1 MPPTSPAQA
10 DTLLPATPPAGLP
23 QLLTLFRPLARTGF
37 LPPTAP
43 LLNLPGPFRALL
55 DAIPALAPAYQGS
68 GVRAALLDLDA
79 ALGDRR
85 DDARQLGTAQQE
97 ALLSATAILMHLY
110 RWNAV
115 PVVPV
120 RFSERPDFPL
130 HLHAL
135 FRDLSAAHHLPA
147 CGTMHTLKYLNWR
160 SDALTPGE
168 PYHAGQVQAG
178 QVRIAHNWHASP
190 AGDERD
196 LAGQLDLWIQTFVL
210 AEARGQ
216 AVLTASAQA
225 LTAVQYHDRPAL
237 EAALADLHAA
247 ISAMTRQINALMR
260 FRVVRSDLWRVF
272 IQPTFGWG
280 LPPEDGG
287 TPLDGA
293 SGLQL
298 GGTQVADLALGVP
311 FDSNLGQALRHSRR
325 SLTPPQRALLYAWE
339 PHRQVIRDAARD
351 WGGSAAQDAF
361 EASLNDLTR
370 WRVSHRERGAA
381 YLRGDG
387 QAHVMASTGTQLNAG
402 NPHEQAFRDLMNERI
417 GETQAQ
423 TLAGQPAGPHGPD
436 SKPLHARTCE
446 ET

>member
-1 MPPTSPAQA
+1 MPHPPAYSA
-10 DTLLPATPPAGLP
+10 APLPDAPPAGIP
-23 QLLTLFRPLARTGF
+23 ELLTLFWPLARTGF

-43 LLNLPGPFRALL
+43 LLNLPAPFQGLL
-55 DAIPALAPAYQGS
+55 DAPAALAPAYQGR

-85 DDARQLGTAQQE
+85 DDARQLSAAQQE

-115 PVVPV
+115 PVAPV
-120 RFSERPDFPL
+120 RFHEWPEFPP

-135 FRDLSAAHHLPA
+135 FRDLSAAHDLPA

-160 SDALTPGE
+160 SDALPPGQ
-168 PYHAGQVQAG
+168 PYHADQVQAG

-190 AGDERD
+190 AGDDRD

-210 AEARGQ
+210 TEARGQ
-216 AVLTASAQA
+216 AVLSAAAQA
-225 LTAVQYHDRPAL
+225 LAAAHQHDRPAL
-237 EAALADLHAA
+237 ETALEALHAA
-247 ISAMTRQINALMR
+247 VQAMTRQINTLMR

-280 LPPEDGG
+280 LPVDGIPDG
-287 TPLDGA
+287 PALEGA

-311 FDSNLGQALRHSRR
+311 FDSNLGRAIRHSRTYM
-325 SLTPPQRALLYAWE
+325 TPPQRALLNAWE
-339 PHRQVIRDAARD
+339 PHRNVIRAAVLD
-351 WGGSAAQDAF
+351 WGGSRARGAFDAALDD
-361 EASLNDLTR
+361 LNR
-370 WRVSHRERGAA
+370 WRVSHRERGAV

-387 QAHVMASTGTQLNAG
+387 REHVMASTGTQLDAG
-402 NPHEQAFRDLMNERI
+402 TPHEQAFRDLMNERI
-417 GETQAQ
+417 EETRAQ
-423 TLAGQPAGPHGPD
+423 TIGPGHLE
-436 SKPLHARTCE
+436 S
-446 ET
+446 